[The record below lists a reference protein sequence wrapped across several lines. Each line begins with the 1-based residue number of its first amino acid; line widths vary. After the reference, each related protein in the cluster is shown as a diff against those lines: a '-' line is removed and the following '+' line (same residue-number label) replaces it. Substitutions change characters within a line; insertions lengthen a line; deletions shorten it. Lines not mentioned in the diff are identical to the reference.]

1 MKRVAFLPL
10 LLPLLLAA
18 PTHAKGNN
26 PETKQSGKIAKVFVD
41 YARWLKVKG
50 QKEEAQQAI
59 AEARAADP
67 DAKDLAR
74 LATEV
79 EALPDSAQPDPGL
92 ERRRKKA
99 HRDAAKLY
107 DKLAAIE
114 HDPKDTARF
123 EGYLFKALE
132 LEPSKSRIG
141 KISGRIKQL
150 ASNRKGVA
158 EAGRLL
164 VRLREADPK
173 GRYDALEAQ
182 LAQTDVVLIKSPDH
196 AIVGYLSLPKGWS
209 KNGSYSIL
217 VAVDGAGSN
226 FLGAGRNFAKRRGS
240 RPFIVLAPCSFSNT
254 NAIQPQKY
262 PFYSKEVLDEGS
274 RNRIEFDDEGLQAL
288 LKVVRE
294 RFGGKEKIGIT
305 GFSGGG
311 NLCYAMTALFPER
324 ILFSAPACANFSG
337 MGYNRAKPVDGGGP
351 PVHIM
356 TGARDPHREFTHG
369 NKNSPGIEPQTD
381 NAMKALEALNFTN
394 VKRTMLP
401 GVKHSPCHAKVWDF
415 CDEVVG

>member
-1 MKRVAFLPL
+1 MKRVAL
-10 LLPLLLAA
+10 LLSLLLVA
-18 PTHAKGNN
+18 PALAKGD
-26 PETKQSGKIAKVFVD
+26 PETKQKAKIAKVFVD
-41 YARWLKVKG
+41 YARWLKIKG
-50 QKEEAQQAI
+50 QKAEAQEAI

-79 EALPDSAQPDPGL
+79 EALSDSAQPDPGL

-99 HRDAAKLY
+99 HKDAAKLY

-141 KISGRIKQL
+141 KISGRIKKL
-150 ASNRKGVA
+150 ASNRKSVP

-173 GRYDALEAQ
+173 GRYGGLEAQ
-182 LAQTDVVLIKSPDH
+182 LAQTDVVLIKGPDH
-196 AIVGYLSLPKGWS
+196 AMVGYLSLPKGWS
-209 KNGSYSIL
+209 KKGSYSIL

-262 PFYSKEVLDEGS
+262 PFYSKETLNDGGGS
-274 RNRIEFDDEGLQAL
+274 RIEFDVEGLQAL
-288 LKVVRE
+288 LKVIRE

-311 NLCYAMTALFPER
+311 NLCYAMIALHPEQ
-324 ILFSAPACANFSG
+324 ILFAAPACANFSG

-356 TGARDPHREFTHG
+356 TGAQDPHREFTHG

-381 NAMKALEALNFTN
+381 SVMKALEALNFTN
-394 VKRTMLP
+394 VKRTLLP
-401 GVKHSPCHAKVWDF
+401 GVKHSSCANQVWDF
-415 CDEVVG
+415 CDEVLG